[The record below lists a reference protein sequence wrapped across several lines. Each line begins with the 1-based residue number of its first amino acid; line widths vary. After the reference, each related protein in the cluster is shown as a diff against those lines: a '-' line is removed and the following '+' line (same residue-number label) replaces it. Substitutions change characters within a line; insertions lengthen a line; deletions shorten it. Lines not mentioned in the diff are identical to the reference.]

1 GGGALG
7 GGAGPEP
14 WSVLGRGVA
23 GQHPDTPL
31 AHPVELVAG
40 AHDTDAGPTLH
51 SVWTYADAVL
61 SETEVRRLGEG
72 WFRAL
77 KALVEHAGRPE
88 ASGLT
93 PSDVSLT
100 SLSEDDISRLESEWG
115 SL

>member
-1 GGGALG
+1 M
-7 GGAGPEP
+7 
-14 WSVLGRGVA
+14 
-23 GQHPDTPL
+23 
-31 AHPVELVAG
+31 
-40 AHDTDAGPTLH
+40 
-51 SVWTYADAVL
+51 
-61 SETEVRRLGEG
+61 RRLAEG

-100 SLSEDDISRLESEWG
+100 SLSEDDITRLESEWG